1 MLVETFHAED
11 YPPGRLIPA
20 LSARARE
27 LREEGVE
34 NVDVDATAS
43 PARIV
48 ACRNREVVRAQP
60 SAPPA
65 DPA

>member
-1 MLVETFHAED
+1 MLVENFHAEY

-27 LREEGVE
+27 VREEGVE
-34 NVDVDATAS
+34 NVNVDATAS
-43 PARIV
+43 LAYIV

-60 SAPPA
+60 SAPPD